1 MALTLKANNGKLREI
16 VTDAEVF
23 LSSNISTFFKIPR
36 KSHNVKALWDT
47 GATNTA
53 ISSNLATILNLTPTG
68 RATIHGISQSYE
80 TNTYVVDIGLPN
92 KVMIE
97 DVPVTEAPNLGEYDL
112 LIGMDI
118 ITIGDMSITN
128 GSRNT
133 WFSFRY
139 PPDIHQIDYVSKA
152 NEIMEKKVR
161 KEKSKRKEKRR
172 R

>member
-1 MALTLKANNGKLREI
+1 
-16 VTDAEVF
+16 
-23 LSSNISTFFKIPR
+23 
-36 KSHNVKALWDT
+36 
-47 GATNTA
+47 
-53 ISSNLATILNLTPTG
+53 
-68 RATIHGISQSYE
+68 
-80 TNTYVVDIGLPN
+80 
-92 KVMIE
+92 MIE